1 MKTAMIVQPMAGR
14 VYEDIVSSRS
24 LAVTALQKKE
34 CSIANIA
41 AIDDV
46 GSAEGMKAA
55 GIMNPEMNA
64 FAKFLLN
71 MSRCQVAYFCKGW
84 ADDTICLVVHD
95 LAEAFNFEIITE

>member
-1 MKTAMIVQPMAGR
+1 
-14 VYEDIVSSRS
+14 
-24 LAVTALQKKE
+24 
-34 CSIANIA
+34 
-41 AIDDV
+41 
-46 GSAEGMKAA
+46 
-55 GIMNPEMNA
+55 MNPEMNA